1 MLQKYNFL
9 LIWQTFIKTMVSLQ
23 EQSQTSMTVNEFYLQ
38 LKHTFPF
45 AVTLKQ
51 DAFLNKIARFVLSEN
66 QDELFVLKGY
76 AGTGKTTLLSNLV
89 NQLASVHL
97 KYVMLAPTG
106 RAAKVISNYA
116 KRPAHTIHKK
126 IYYPKKDK
134 NSGLAFTMQANKHKN
149 TIFIVDESSMISDHV
164 TDATMYTH
172 GSLLDD
178 LMYYVYSGQNCKLI
192 IVGDTAQLPPVGMDE
207 SPALLESKLALHYQ
221 MKVDHIE
228 LTEVMRQE
236 EGSGILYNAT
246 ELREQLQQEFY
257 DFFAFDIKPFKDIIR
272 LQDGYET
279 LDAIHDA
286 FSRKGTEETIFIVRS
301 NKRANQY
308 NQQIRMRVLD
318 LESELSSGD
327 YIMVVKNNYF
337 WLKDS
342 KAADFIA
349 NGDILEILQIYRH
362 HELYGFR
369 FASVKVRMVD
379 YPDLAPFDTIV
390 LLDTLN
396 SESASLTY
404 EQSNRLYQEVLL
416 DYEDEPTAYR
426 RMQKVKN
433 NEYFNALQI
442 KFAYAVTCHKSQ
454 GGQWDTV
461 FIEQPYLPEGI
472 SKDYMRWLY
481 TALTRAKEK
490 VYLIGFND
498 EFFDE

>member
-1 MLQKYNFL
+1 
-9 LIWQTFIKTMVSLQ
+9 
-23 EQSQTSMTVNEFYLQ
+23 MTITEFYLHI
-38 LKHTFPF
+38 KNSFPF
-45 AVTLKQ
+45 NVTLKQ
-51 DAFLNKIARFVLSEN
+51 DAFLKKISQFILSEN
-66 QDELFVLKGY
+66 QDEVFVLKGY

-89 NQLASVHL
+89 NQLPLVNK

-116 KRPAHTIHKK
+116 KQPAFTIHKK

-134 NSGLAFTMQANKHKN
+134 NSGMAFTMQANKHKN
-149 TIFIVDESSMISDHV
+149 TIFIVDESSMISDNV

-207 SPALLESKLALHYQ
+207 SPALNESKLALNYH
-221 MKVDHIE
+221 MKVDFIE

-236 EGSGILYNAT
+236 EDSGILYNAT

-257 DFFAFDIKPFKDIIR
+257 DFFEFDVKPFKDIVR

-286 FSRKGTEETIFIVRS
+286 YSKKGSEETIFIVRS

-308 NQQIRMRVLD
+308 NQQIRTRILD
-318 LESELSSGD
+318 NESEISAGD

-342 KAADFIA
+342 KTTDFIA
-349 NGDILEILQIYRH
+349 NGDILEILQIYKH

-369 FASVKVRMVD
+369 FASVKVRMID
-379 YPDLAPFDTIV
+379 YPDMPAFDTIV
-390 LLDTLN
+390 LLDTLH

-404 EQSNRLYQEVLL
+404 EQSNKLYQEVLL
-416 DYEDEPTAYR
+416 DYQDEITAFR

-461 FIEQPYLPEGI
+461 FIEQPYLPDGI

-498 EFFDE
+498 DFFSE

>member
-1 MLQKYNFL
+1 
-9 LIWQTFIKTMVSLQ
+9 
-23 EQSQTSMTVNEFYLQ
+23 MTVTEFYQKLQ
-38 LKHTFPF
+38 TTFPF
-45 AVTLKQ
+45 SLTLKQ
-51 DAFLNKIARFVLSEN
+51 DAFLQKIAQFVLSEN

-76 AGTGKTTLLSNLV
+76 AGTGKTTLLSILV
-89 NQLASVHL
+89 NQLPFVHR

-116 KRPAHTIHKK
+116 QQPAYTIHKK

-134 NSGLAFTMQANKHKN
+134 NSGLTFTMQTNKHKN
-149 TIFIVDESSMISDHV
+149 TVFIVDESSMISDNV

-192 IVGDTAQLPPVGMDE
+192 IVGDTAQLPPVGLDE
-207 SPALLESKLALHYQ
+207 SPALDENKLSLQYQ
-221 MKVDHIE
+221 MKVDSIE

-257 DFFAFDIKPFKDIIR
+257 DFFEFDVKPFKDIIR

-279 LDAIHDA
+279 LDAIQDA
-286 FSRKGTEETIFIVRS
+286 YSKKSSEEAIFIVRS

-308 NQQIRMRVLD
+308 NQQIRMRILD
-318 LESELSSGD
+318 IESEISPGD
-327 YIMVVKNNYF
+327 YVMAVKNNYF

-342 KAADFIA
+342 KVSDFIA
-349 NGDILEILQIYRH
+349 NGDILEILQIYKY

-369 FASVKVRMVD
+369 FASVKVRMID
-379 YPDLAPFDTIV
+379 YPDLVPFDTIV
-390 LLDTLN
+390 LLDTLS
-396 SESASLTY
+396 SESASMTY

-416 DYEDEPTAYR
+416 DYQDEITAYR

-454 GGQWDTV
+454 GGQWNTV
-461 FIEQPYLPEGI
+461 FIEQPYLPHGI
-472 SKDYMRWLY
+472 DKDYMRWLY

-490 VYLIGFND
+490 VYLIGFSD
-498 EFFDE
+498 EFFDQ

>member
-1 MLQKYNFL
+1 MYLCLNPLFN
-9 LIWQTFIKTMVSLQ
+9 
-23 EQSQTSMTVNEFYLQ
+23 MTATEFYHQ
-38 LKHTFPF
+38 LKNTFPF
-45 AVTLKQ
+45 DLTLKQ
-51 DAFLNKIARFVLSEN
+51 DAFLQKIARFILSEN
-66 QDELFVLKGY
+66 HDELFLLKGY

-89 NQLASVHL
+89 NQLSLVH
-97 KYVMLAPTG
+97 KQYVLLAPTG

-116 KRPAHTIHKK
+116 KQPAYTIHKK

-134 NSGLAFTMQANKHKN
+134 NSGMAFTMQANKHKN
-149 TIFIVDESSMISDHV
+149 TVFIVDESSMISDNV

-178 LMYYVYSGQNCKLI
+178 LMYYVYSGSNCKLI

-207 SPALLESKLALHYQ
+207 SPALNEGKLALNYQ
-221 MKVDHIE
+221 MNVDYIE

-236 EGSGILYNAT
+236 EDSGILYNAT

-257 DFFAFDIKPFKDIIR
+257 EFYAFDVKPFKDIIR
-272 LQDGYET
+272 LQDGSET
-279 LDAIHDA
+279 LEAIYDAY
-286 FSRKGTEETIFIVRS
+286 SKKGTEETIFIVRS

-308 NQQIRMRVLD
+308 NQQIRQRVLD
-318 LESELSSGD
+318 NESELSPGD
-327 YIMVVKNNYF
+327 YIMAVKNNYF

-342 KAADFIA
+342 KVTDFIA
-349 NGDILEILQIYRH
+349 NGDILEILQIYKY

-369 FASVKVRMVD
+369 FASVKVRMID
-379 YPDLAPFDTIV
+379 YPDLLPFDTIV
-390 LLDTLN
+390 ILDTLT

-404 EQSNRLYQEVLL
+404 EQSNKLYQEVLL
-416 DYEDEPTAYR
+416 DYQEEFTAYR

-461 FIEQPYLPEGI
+461 FIEQPYLPDGI
-472 SKDYMRWLY
+472 NKDYMRWLY

>member
-1 MLQKYNFL
+1 
-9 LIWQTFIKTMVSLQ
+9 
-23 EQSQTSMTVNEFYLQ
+23 MTITEFYQ
-38 LKHTFPF
+38 HLKNTFPF
-45 AVTLKQ
+45 DLTLKQ
-51 DAFLNKIARFVLSEN
+51 DAFLRKIAQFVLSEH
-66 QDELFVLKGY
+66 QDEIFVLKGY

-89 NQLASVHL
+89 NQLSLVRK

-116 KRPAHTIHKK
+116 KQPAFTIHKK
-126 IYYPKKDK
+126 IYYPKK
-134 NSGLAFTMQANKHKN
+134 NQQSGVAFTMQANKHKN
-149 TIFIVDESSMISDHV
+149 TVFIVDESSMISDNV

-178 LMYYVYSGQNCKLI
+178 LMYYVYSGENCKLI

-207 SPALLESKLALHYQ
+207 SPALNEDRLALQYD
-221 MKVDHIE
+221 MKVDFIE

-236 EGSGILYNAT
+236 EDSGILYNAT

-257 DFFAFDIKPFKDIIR
+257 DFFEFDVKPFKDIVR

-286 FSRKGTEETIFIVRS
+286 YSHKGNEETIFIVRS

-308 NQQIRMRVLD
+308 NQQIRTRILD
-318 LESELSSGD
+318 NDSEISAGD

-337 WLKDS
+337 WLKES
-342 KAADFIA
+342 KVTDFIA
-349 NGDILEILQIYRH
+349 NGDILEIMQIYRY

-369 FASVKVRMVD
+369 FASVKVRLID
-379 YPDLAPFDTIV
+379 YPDMAPFDTIV
-390 LLDTLN
+390 LLDTLH
-396 SESASLTY
+396 SESASMTY
-404 EQSNRLYQEVLL
+404 EESNRLYQEVLL
-416 DYEDEPTAYR
+416 DHQDETTAYR

-461 FIEQPYLPEGI
+461 FIEQPYLPDGI

-498 EFFDE
+498 EFFIE

>member
-1 MLQKYNFL
+1 
-9 LIWQTFIKTMVSLQ
+9 
-23 EQSQTSMTVNEFYLQ
+23 MTITEFYLHI
-38 LKHTFPF
+38 KNSFPF
-45 AVTLKQ
+45 NVTLKQ
-51 DAFLNKIARFVLSEN
+51 DVFLKKISQFILSEN
-66 QDELFVLKGY
+66 QDEVFVLKGY

-89 NQLASVHL
+89 NQLPL
-97 KYVMLAPTG
+97 INKKYVMLAPTG

-116 KRPAHTIHKK
+116 KQPAFTIHKK

-134 NSGLAFTMQANKHKN
+134 NSGMAFTMQANKHKN
-149 TIFIVDESSMISDHV
+149 TIFIVDESSMISDNV

-207 SPALLESKLALHYQ
+207 SPALNESKLALNYH
-221 MKVDHIE
+221 MKVDFIE

-236 EGSGILYNAT
+236 EDSGILYNAT

-257 DFFAFDIKPFKDIIR
+257 DFFEFDVKPFKDIVR

-286 FSRKGTEETIFIVRS
+286 YSKKGSEETIFIVRS

-308 NQQIRMRVLD
+308 NQQIRTRILD
-318 LESELSSGD
+318 NESEISAGD

-342 KAADFIA
+342 KTTDFIA
-349 NGDILEILQIYRH
+349 NGDILEILQIYKH

-369 FASVKVRMVD
+369 FASVKVRMID
-379 YPDLAPFDTIV
+379 YPDMLPFDTIV
-390 LLDTLN
+390 LLDTLH

-404 EQSNRLYQEVLL
+404 EQSNKLYQEVLL
-416 DYEDEPTAYR
+416 DYQDEITAFR

-461 FIEQPYLPEGI
+461 FIEQPYLPDGI

-498 EFFDE
+498 DFFNE

>member
-1 MLQKYNFL
+1 
-9 LIWQTFIKTMVSLQ
+9 
-23 EQSQTSMTVNEFYLQ
+23 MTITEFYLHI
-38 LKHTFPF
+38 KNSFPF
-45 AVTLKQ
+45 NVTLKQ
-51 DAFLNKIARFVLSEN
+51 DAFLKKISQFILSEN
-66 QDELFVLKGY
+66 QDEVFVLKGY

-89 NQLASVHL
+89 NQLPLVNK

-116 KRPAHTIHKK
+116 KQPAFTIHKK

-134 NSGLAFTMQANKHKN
+134 NSGMAFTMQANKHKN
-149 TIFIVDESSMISDHV
+149 TIFIVDESSMISDNV

-207 SPALLESKLALHYQ
+207 SPALNESKLALNYQ
-221 MKVDHIE
+221 MKVDFIE

-236 EGSGILYNAT
+236 EDSGILYNAT

-257 DFFAFDIKPFKDIIR
+257 DFFEFDVKPFKDIVR

-286 FSRKGTEETIFIVRS
+286 YSKKGSEETIFIVRS

-308 NQQIRMRVLD
+308 NQQIRTRILD
-318 LESELSSGD
+318 NESEISAGD

-342 KAADFIA
+342 KTTDFIA
-349 NGDILEILQIYRH
+349 NGDILEILQIYKH
-362 HELYGFR
+362 HEFYGFR
-369 FASVKVRMVD
+369 FTSVKVRMID
-379 YPDLAPFDTIV
+379 YPDMLPFDTIV
-390 LLDTLN
+390 LLDTLH

-404 EQSNRLYQEVLL
+404 EESNKLYQEVLL
-416 DYEDEPTAYR
+416 DYQDEITAFR

-442 KFAYAVTCHKSQ
+442 KFAYSVTCHKSQ

-461 FIEQPYLPEGI
+461 FIEQPYLPDGI
-472 SKDYMRWLY
+472 SKDYIRWLY

-498 EFFDE
+498 DFFNE

>member
-1 MLQKYNFL
+1 
-9 LIWQTFIKTMVSLQ
+9 
-23 EQSQTSMTVNEFYLQ
+23 MTITQFYQQLVNS
-38 LKHTFPF
+38 FPF
-45 AVTLKQ
+45 DLTLKQ
-51 DAFLNKIARFVLSEN
+51 DAFLKKIAQFVLSEN

-89 NQLASVHL
+89 HQLALVHK

-116 KRPAHTIHKK
+116 KQPAYTIHKK

-134 NSGLAFTMQANKHKN
+134 NSGMAFTMQANKHKN
-149 TIFIVDESSMISDHV
+149 TVFIVDESSMISDSL

-207 SPALLESKLALHYQ
+207 SPALNEQKLAMNYD
-221 MKVDHIE
+221 MKVDFIE

-236 EGSGILYNAT
+236 EDSGILYNAT

-257 DFFAFDIKPFKDIIR
+257 DFFEFDVKPFKDIIR

-279 LDAIHDA
+279 LDAISDA
-286 FSRKGTEETIFIVRS
+286 FYKKGSEETIFIVRS

-308 NQQIRMRVLD
+308 NQQIRTRILD
-318 LESELSSGD
+318 IDSEISAGD

-342 KAADFIA
+342 KVTDFIA
-349 NGDILEILQIYRH
+349 NGDVLEILQIYRH

-369 FASVKVRMVD
+369 FASVKVRMID
-379 YPDLAPFDTIV
+379 YPDLEPFDTIV
-390 LLDTLN
+390 LLDTLH
-396 SESASLTY
+396 SESASLSY
-404 EQSNRLYQEVLL
+404 AESNKLYQEVLL
-416 DYEDEPTAYR
+416 DYQDEITAYR

-442 KFAYAVTCHKSQ
+442 KFSYAVTCHKSQ

-461 FIEQPYLPEGI
+461 FIEQPYLPDGV

-498 EFFDE
+498 DFFNE